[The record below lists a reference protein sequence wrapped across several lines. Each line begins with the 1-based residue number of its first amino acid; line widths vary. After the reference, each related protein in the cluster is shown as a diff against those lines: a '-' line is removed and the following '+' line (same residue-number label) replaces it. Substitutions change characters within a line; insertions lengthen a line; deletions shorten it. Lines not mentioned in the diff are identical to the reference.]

1 MVPEIYILYI
11 ALICHGVIWSLVLAV
26 LDHLKEGGSIR
37 KLFSKEDTLGENTDV
52 IENEDIDVENE
63 RNLVKNYIDR

>member
-1 MVPEIYILYI
+1 M
-11 ALICHGVIWSLVLAV
+11 VLAV
-26 LDHLKEGGSIR
+26 LDHLKEGGSLR